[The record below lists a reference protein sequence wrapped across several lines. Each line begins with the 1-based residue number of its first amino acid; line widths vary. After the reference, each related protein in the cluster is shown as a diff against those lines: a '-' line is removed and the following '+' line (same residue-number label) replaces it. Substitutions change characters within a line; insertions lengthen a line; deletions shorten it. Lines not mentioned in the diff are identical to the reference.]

1 LPRFA
6 PGVEHLNRQK
16 KKPANR
22 GLFLLA
28 VRMPATIKSKCH
40 SKIRAFMKIPFFLLP
55 GQCVA
60 QLLLLAVCVLSGG
73 VAMAEKADRNKPMNI
88 EADALRYDDLKQI
101 SVFTGRV
108 VLNKGTIVIRGAQ
121 LDVRQ
126 DAQGYQFGLVTA
138 EAGKLAFFRQKRE
151 GVDEFIEGEGE
162 VIEYD
167 GRADTVKFIKRA
179 QLRRFRGATLND
191 EMTGGVILYDNTTD
205 VFTVDGGTTRGTAG
219 ATGGRVRAMLTPKPD
234 PSAASAPAVAPTGAA
249 AQQPAPAL
257 RATTTLGGEKK

>member
-1 LPRFA
+1 MCLFA
-6 PGVEHLNRQK
+6 G
-16 KKPANR
+16 
-22 GLFLLA
+22 
-28 VRMPATIKSKCH
+28 S
-40 SKIRAFMKIPFFLLP
+40 
-55 GQCVA
+55 
-60 QLLLLAVCVLSGG
+60 
-73 VAMAEKADRNKPMNI
+73 VAMAEKADRNKPMNV
-88 EADALRYDDLKQI
+88 EADALRYDDLKQT

-108 VLNKGTIVIRGAQ
+108 VLTKGTIVIRGGQ

-126 DAQGYQFGLVTA
+126 DAQGYQFGLVVA

-167 GRADTVKFIKRA
+167 GRADTIKFIKKA

-205 VFTVDGGTTRGTAG
+205 VFTIDGGVARGTTG

-234 PSAASAPAVAPTGAA
+234 TSLSVPAPLAPPGAPA
-249 AQQPAPAL
+249 QQLSPVL
-257 RATTTLGGEKK
+257 RSTTTLGGEKK

>member
-1 LPRFA
+1 MRDRYNENLI
-6 PGVEHLNRQK
+6 L
-16 KKPANR
+16 
-22 GLFLLA
+22 
-28 VRMPATIKSKCH
+28 
-40 SKIRAFMKIPFFLLP
+40 SKIRASMKIPPAACISLRFPPKALRRIAHRIYRVCRLLP
-55 GQCVA
+55 WLIC
-60 QLLLLAVCVLSGG
+60 LLAGG
-73 VAMAEKADRNKPMNI
+73 VAMAEKADRNKPMNV
-88 EADALRYDDLKQI
+88 EADALRYDDLKQT

-108 VLNKGTIVIRGAQ
+108 VLTKGTIVIRGAQ

-126 DAQGYQFGLVTA
+126 DAQGYQFGIVVA

-167 GRADTVKFIKRA
+167 GRADTVKFMKRA

-205 VFTVDGGTTRGTAG
+205 VFTIDGGVARGTPG

-234 PSAASAPAVAPTGAA
+234 PALSVPASPPSPGAPAQQLAPV
-249 AQQPAPAL
+249 L
-257 RATTTLGGEKK
+257 RSTTTLGGEKK